1 MFLLGV
7 VLMIVGVAASIAL
20 HELGHMVPA
29 KKFGVKVTQYMIGFG
44 PTIFSRR
51 RGETEYGVKAIP
63 LGGYIRMVGMFPP
76 APGEDPSRV
85 RASSTGRWSQL
96 VDQAREAAFEQIP
109 EHEAH
114 RVFYKLPTHRKV
126 IIMFGGPFMNLV
138 IAAVLLIVI
147 ACGIGVKTQVTA
159 DVASVATC
167 LSTAHGTVPKTCAT
181 PSPAAAA
188 GLQAKDR
195 IESVDGVKVSTTL
208 AATAIIR
215 AHPNQ
220 QIPMVIVRGGERR
233 MITIT
238 PALRTLPKTD
248 DRGLPVTNWT
258 GSVETVRA
266 GQIGAGI
273 GGTLV
278 RERES
283 LTAAPAIIG
292 GGVQQTAA
300 VFVKIPQK
308 MIGVF
313 NAAFGSGQRDQN
325 GPMSVVGVGRI
336 AGDVTESTQVSNT
349 DKIVLLLSLIA
360 SLNLALFVFNLIPLL
375 PLDGGHVAGALWE
388 ALKRPIARARGIKGP
403 IYVDVAKALPVAY
416 GVSMVL
422 LVMFGL
428 LFYADIVNPIKF
440 N

>member
-7 VLMIVGVAASIAL
+7 VLMVIGVAISIAL
-20 HELGHMVPA
+20 HELGHMAPA

-44 PTIFSRR
+44 PTVFSRR

-76 APGEDPSRV
+76 APGEDPNRV

-96 VDQAREAAFEQIP
+96 VDQARDAAFEEIEP
-109 EHEAH
+109 HEAH

-138 IAAVLLIVI
+138 IAAVLLIII
-147 ACGIGVKTQVTA
+147 ACGIGLPTQVTA
-159 DVASVATC
+159 DVGSVMPCLAT
-167 LSTAHGTVPKTCAT
+167 SSGSAPKTCPT

-188 GLQAKDR
+188 GLRTGDR
-195 IESVDGVKVSTTL
+195 IESVDGVKVSTTTG
-208 AATAIIR
+208 ATKVIR
-215 AHPNQ
+215 AHPQQ
-220 QIPMVIVRGGERR
+220 QIPMVVLRDGVRR
-233 MITIT
+233 TLHIT

-248 DRGLPVTNWT
+248 AQGNPVLNWSGRTETIRGGL
-258 GSVETVRA
+258 
-266 GQIGAGI
+266 IGAGI
-273 GGTLV
+273 GGTNVV
-278 RERES
+278 RRQP
-283 LTAAPAIIG
+283 LTDAPSIVG
-292 GGVQQTAA
+292 DGVRQTAS

-308 MIGVF
+308 MVGVF
-313 NAAFGSGQRDQN
+313 NAAFGSGQRDPN
-325 GPMSVVGVGRI
+325 GPMSVVGVGRV
-336 AGDVTESTQVSNT
+336 AGDVTESHQVST
-349 DKIVLLLSLIA
+349 VDKVELLLGLLA
-360 SLNLALFVFNLIPLL
+360 SLNLALFVFNLVPLL
-375 PLDGGHVAGALWE
+375 PLDGGHIAGALWE
-388 ALKRPIARARGIKGP
+388 AVKRPIARARGLKGP

-428 LFYADIVNPIKF
+428 LFYADIVNPVKL